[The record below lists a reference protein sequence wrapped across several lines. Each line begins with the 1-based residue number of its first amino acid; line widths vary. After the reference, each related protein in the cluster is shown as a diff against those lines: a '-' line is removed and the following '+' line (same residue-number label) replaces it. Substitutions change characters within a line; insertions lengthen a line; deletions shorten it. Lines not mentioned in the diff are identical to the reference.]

1 MRIWMVIRVLFR
13 PMIIHDETLYFYSLM
28 ITLINNNYIDGW
40 YDMTLW
46 RCEGRTRLKAYS
58 YASVGRL
65 WLVRILW
72 WYQLTRTVPE
82 SVWHLDSLEPLESSW
97 KYNQF
102 GQIIL
107 LQRVFGVSLWINIC
121 RCTLS
126 SCNTSKG
133 FYFYLTINPLF
144 YQEYSPQEG
153 LLDMKNLLANVM

>member
-13 PMIIHDETLYFYSLM
+13 PMIIHDETLYFYFLM

-107 LQRVFGVSLWINIC
+107 LQRHMQMHTIQLQHEQRILFL
-121 RCTLS
+121 
-126 SCNTSKG
+126 
-133 FYFYLTINPLF
+133 LTINPLF

-153 LLDMKNLLANVM
+153 LLDMKNLLANVV